1 MQNTIVSTLQFTP
14 YVADLGVPKYRS
26 ITLAISHGVSHH
38 FDEAPLYDHDFSL
51 LLVSGRG
58 ESRFWVQAAPMSLII
73 HAQESTRRS

>member
-1 MQNTIVSTLQFTP
+1 MVWAAEAACIFGFRSVDPADGVHKRCSRMKPSLNPFTS
-14 YVADLGVPKYRS
+14 LK
-26 ITLAISHGVSHH
+26 L
-38 FDEAPLYDHDFSL
+38 FSL